1 MIRVKVTIKGEPDV
15 PAFTKV
21 FDCDEEIFFSSAGM
35 IEEKIQRNMKIN
47 ANEALIT
54 YCSYVVKSIRA
65 GKQDGDIQ
73 KGAAKILSAEN
84 VMIGVPETLQA
95 IMFEVIIDNK
105 AARKITLEE
114 PIPASSYIMA
124 GR

>member
-1 MIRVKVTIKGEPDV
+1 MIRVKATVKGEPDV
-15 PAFTKV
+15 PPFTRV
-21 FDCDEEIFFSSAGM
+21 FDCNEEIFFCSADM

-73 KGAAKILSAEN
+73 NGTPQVLSAN
-84 VMIGVPETLQA
+84 KVMIGVPETLQA
-95 IMFEVIIDNK
+95 ITFEAIIDSK
-105 AARKITLEE
+105 TARKITLKE
-114 PIPASSYIMA
+114 PIPPSSYIMA
-124 GR
+124 ER